1 MQVIISV
8 LNYFDRITTATEDEE
23 LAIIYVIEQ

>member
-8 LNYFDRITTATEDEE
+8 L
-23 LAIIYVIEQ
+23 